1 MFKHILLPTDGSELA
16 LRAVDIG
23 LALASRLGASA
34 HALHVVA
41 PFPAVTYFAE
51 MIQMPSEAEYVEDA
65 KAAAERYLADVR
77 ERARTAGV
85 SCESSYEFDRRPYAA
100 IVGAAARHQ
109 CDLIVM
115 GSHGRS
121 GLDRLV
127 LGSET
132 YKAMLSTQI
141 PVLVCH

>member
-16 LRAVDIG
+16 LRAVDMGI
-23 LALASRLGASA
+23 ALASQLDARVYAF
-34 HALHVVA
+34 HVA
-41 PFPAVTYFAE
+41 IPFPAVTYFAE
-51 MIQMPSEAEYVEDA
+51 MIQMPSEAAYVQESE
-65 KAAAERYLADVR
+65 AAAERYLADVR
-77 ERARTAGV
+77 ERAKAVGV
-85 SCESSYEFDRRPYAA
+85 ACDGSHEFDHRPYTA
-100 IVGAAARHQ
+100 IVGAAVKHH

-121 GLDRLV
+121 GLDRLL

-132 YKAMLSTQI
+132 YKVMLSTQI

>member
-23 LALASRLGASA
+23 IELASRLNARVYA
-34 HALHVVA
+34 FHVA
-41 PFPAVTYFAE
+41 IPFPAVTYFAE
-51 MIQMPSEAEYVEDA
+51 MIQMPSEAAYVEDTV
-65 KAAAERYLADVR
+65 AAAERYLADVR
-77 ERARTAGV
+77 QRARAAGV
-85 SCESSYEFDRRPYAA
+85 PCEGSYEFDHRPYTA
-100 IVGAAARHQ
+100 IVGAAVKQQ

-121 GLDRLV
+121 GLDRLL

-132 YKAMLSTQI
+132 YKAMLSTQV